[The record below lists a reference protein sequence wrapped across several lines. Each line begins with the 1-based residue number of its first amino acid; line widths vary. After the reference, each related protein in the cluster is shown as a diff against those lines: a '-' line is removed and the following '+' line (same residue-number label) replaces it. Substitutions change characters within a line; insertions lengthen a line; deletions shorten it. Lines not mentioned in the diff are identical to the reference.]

1 MFEYGG
7 SGISFGKRA
16 AIEALEC
23 FHKNIMQ
30 RCGQHVR
37 PVSSSLITNRDV
49 FTMDKGLELIYRLHP
64 WSFTIAFQTHSRLH
78 GIIFIASSKTNQNV
92 LTALLYIHCSTF
104 LKFPVSLNNLHLWL
118 NCTDIHFRRA
128 SINPE
133 RVPSN
138 PSSVIHGAVSRVPG
152 LIDLP
157 FD

>member
-64 WSFTIAFQTHSRLH
+64 
-78 GIIFIASSKTNQNV
+78 
-92 LTALLYIHCSTF
+92 
-104 LKFPVSLNNLHLWL
+104 
-118 NCTDIHFRRA
+118 
-128 SINPE
+128 
-133 RVPSN
+133 
-138 PSSVIHGAVSRVPG
+138 
-152 LIDLP
+152 
-157 FD
+157 